1 MGKLLC
7 VGAVWGASFIFIS
20 LALESY
26 GPMTIAAARVLLAA
40 VVLILL
46 CYPSGQPLSK
56 EGSNWRRFMVVG
68 LFNSALPF
76 YLINWGMQHISS
88 AEAALLLA
96 TGTFSA
102 MLLSHLVSVDERIN
116 PARAIGVTI
125 GFAGVM
131 VLVVEDLFVL
141 GVGGLKGHFALMAAG
156 ISYAISSIMTRR
168 ISHLPAISASA
179 GIMLCAGAYLLPLAL
194 LFERPLSVSPT
205 QGAIW
210 SMVMLGTVSTALAFV
225 IRYQI
230 IRKNGAVFMSQV
242 GYLVPVFG
250 VLWAWLFLN
259 EPLAIATLV
268 SLAVILVGI
277 AVTRIGSD

>member
-46 CYPSGQPLSK
+46 CYPSGQPLSR
-56 EGSNWRRFMVVG
+56 EGTNWRRFMVVG

-250 VLWAWLFLN
+250 VLWAWLFLH